1 MSNRSIVIY
10 GPRACGKTTHAEQ
23 LRVLFELETTVDDWD
38 GVSAYPREGAL
49 VLTSN
54 PDAQVRGT
62 DQSMHF
68 GAAMR
73 ALSSEAAR

>member
-1 MSNRSIVIY
+1 MSHRSIVIY

-23 LRVLFELETTVDDWD
+23 LRVHFELETTVDDWD

-49 VLTSN
+49 VLTGN
-54 PDAQVRGT
+54 PDPQVRGT

>member
-10 GPRACGKTTHAEQ
+10 GPRGCGKTKHAEQ
-23 LRVLFELETTVDDWD
+23 LRVHFELETTVDDWD

-73 ALSSEAAR
+73 ALTSEAAR

>member
-10 GPRACGKTTHAEQ
+10 GPRACGKTTHADQ
-23 LRVLFELETTVDDWD
+23 LRAHFDLETTVDNWD

-54 PDAQVRGT
+54 PDAQMHAGNA
-62 DQSMHF
+62 SMHF
-68 GAAMR
+68 GAAVR
-73 ALSSEAAR
+73 ALNNEAAR

>member
-23 LRVLFELETTVDDWD
+23 LRAHFDLETTVDDWD
-38 GVSAYPREGAL
+38 GVSAYPRKGAL

-54 PDAQVRGT
+54 PDARVHVG
-62 DQSMHF
+62 DESMHF

-73 ALSSEAAR
+73 ALSSEAPR

>member
-23 LRVLFELETTVDDWD
+23 LRVHFELETTVDDWD
-38 GVSAYPREGAL
+38 GVSAYPLEGAL

>member
-10 GPRACGKTTHAEQ
+10 GPRACGKTTHADQ
-23 LRVLFELETTVDDWD
+23 LRAHFDLETTVDDWD

-54 PDAQVRGT
+54 PDAQVRAGNE
-62 DQSMHF
+62 SMHF

-73 ALSSEAAR
+73 ALNNEAAR

>member
-23 LRVLFELETTVDDWD
+23 LRVHFELETTVDDWD

-54 PDAQVRGT
+54 PEAQVQGS

-73 ALSSEAAR
+73 ALSSEATR